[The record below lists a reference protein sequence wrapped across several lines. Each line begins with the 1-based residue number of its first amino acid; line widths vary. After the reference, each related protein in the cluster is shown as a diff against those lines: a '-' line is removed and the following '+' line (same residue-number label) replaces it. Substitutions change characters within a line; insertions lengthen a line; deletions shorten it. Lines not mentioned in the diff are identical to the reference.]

1 MIYIFNPYYTL
12 KKDIDRVLL
21 MNSPGFKI
29 PEEKAEDGI
38 ISFIHP
44 IYAVI
49 LSYFNGELSYE
60 KTIEK
65 IANDFSENI
74 ETIKKITDVFIE
86 NEDEITFE
94 YENNFFGFPK
104 KMLVKIDDYKE
115 KKRPNYNPYDF
126 YLDTEDYDFKTQ
138 RLKTSPSEIR
148 ILVNTECASDC
159 IYCYV
164 DRRVKDTCKIPI
176 ERIVELI
183 EESKKLGVT
192 TFDIA
197 GTEIFLYKYWDV
209 LVENLIHNGYYP
221 YLSTKIPI
229 GEKIINRLIEIGIKD
244 IQISI
249 DSLIDE
255 EVEKVDKFKITSYS
269 EKILKTLKQ
278 IEEAGLN
285 VAINTVITKY
295 NSTIEGIDFMLNK
308 LNQFGNIEIV
318 TINMGETSVYKTEE
332 EFANFK
338 TLLNDINKIEE
349 YYIKNRNNFNF
360 KLELAGYTRKEDF
373 YADPKV
379 KKERFEQRS
388 LCTAGIR
395 QICILPDG
403 KVTGCEE
410 LYWHPQFIMGNVMHN
425 TLEEIWNSDKAVN
438 FNNLRR
444 EMFSD
449 DSCCKTC
456 YNFEKCRMGAGICY
470 SDVISVY
477 GKNNWDFPAPE
488 CPKAPAPKFITYF
501 E

>member
-115 KKRPNYNPYDF
+115 KKKPNYNPYDF

-197 GTEIFLYKYWDV
+197 GTEIFLYKY
-209 LVENLIHNGYYP
+209 
-221 YLSTKIPI
+221 
-229 GEKIINRLIEIGIKD
+229 
-244 IQISI
+244 
-249 DSLIDE
+249 
-255 EVEKVDKFKITSYS
+255 
-269 EKILKTLKQ
+269 
-278 IEEAGLN
+278 
-285 VAINTVITKY
+285 
-295 NSTIEGIDFMLNK
+295 
-308 LNQFGNIEIV
+308 
-318 TINMGETSVYKTEE
+318 
-332 EFANFK
+332 
-338 TLLNDINKIEE
+338 
-349 YYIKNRNNFNF
+349 
-360 KLELAGYTRKEDF
+360 
-373 YADPKV
+373 
-379 KKERFEQRS
+379 
-388 LCTAGIR
+388 
-395 QICILPDG
+395 
-403 KVTGCEE
+403 
-410 LYWHPQFIMGNVMHN
+410 
-425 TLEEIWNSDKAVN
+425 
-438 FNNLRR
+438 
-444 EMFSD
+444 
-449 DSCCKTC
+449 
-456 YNFEKCRMGAGICY
+456 
-470 SDVISVY
+470 
-477 GKNNWDFPAPE
+477 
-488 CPKAPAPKFITYF
+488 
-501 E
+501 